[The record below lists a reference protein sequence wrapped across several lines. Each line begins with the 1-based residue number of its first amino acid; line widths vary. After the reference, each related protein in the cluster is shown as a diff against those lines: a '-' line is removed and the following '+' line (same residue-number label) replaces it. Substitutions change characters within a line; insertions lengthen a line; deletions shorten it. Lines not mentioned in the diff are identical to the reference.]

1 MIRDQEKSKTDEA
14 FDKAT
19 EDLDKEL
26 EDALSPENV
35 ADMVNQALASGFVT
49 IGDSVVEL
57 NGLMTQWIDETG
69 DGLYLLGDTI
79 KSEMID
85 NLQQARDLIKEL
97 DSSSSWSKMIGLNL
111 GRSVPQ
117 AISFSFNQP
126 LVNVEGNA
134 DSSVLDTIS
143 SQVTT
148 QINSMEQRIYQ
159 EIKNVLT

>member
-1 MIRDQEKSKTDEA
+1 
-14 FDKAT
+14 
-19 EDLDKEL
+19 
-26 EDALSPENV
+26 
-35 ADMVNQALASGFVT
+35 
-49 IGDSVVEL
+49 
-57 NGLMTQWIDETG
+57 
-69 DGLYLLGDTI
+69 
-79 KSEMID
+79 
-85 NLQQARDLIKEL
+85 
-97 DSSSSWSKMIGLNL
+97 MIGLSTTKAENL

-117 AISFSFNQP
+117 SISFAFNQP